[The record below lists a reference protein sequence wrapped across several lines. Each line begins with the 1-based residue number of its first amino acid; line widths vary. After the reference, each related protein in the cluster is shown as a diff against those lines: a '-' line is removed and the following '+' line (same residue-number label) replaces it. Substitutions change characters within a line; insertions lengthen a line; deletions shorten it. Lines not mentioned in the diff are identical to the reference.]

1 MSQSASSQRTT
12 DEKSNGK
19 VSNFCF
25 QWKRNYFDNI
35 ITFLFSKVSEK
46 IEPSEE
52 NPSQSGSGQRTE
64 DEKPNG
70 KVSNFYFH

>member
-1 MSQSASSQRTT
+1 MIICKIQL
-12 DEKSNGK
+12 
-19 VSNFCF
+19 F
-25 QWKRNYFDNI
+25 QW
-35 ITFLFSKVSEK
+35 FLKKLNPFSKVSEE

-52 NPSQSGSGQRTE
+52 NSSQSGSGQRTE